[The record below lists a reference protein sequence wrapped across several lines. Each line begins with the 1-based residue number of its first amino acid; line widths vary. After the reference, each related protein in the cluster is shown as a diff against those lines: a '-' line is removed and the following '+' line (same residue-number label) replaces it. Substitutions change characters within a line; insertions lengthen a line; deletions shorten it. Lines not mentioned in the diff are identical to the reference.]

1 MKMDHTIARRLNGL
15 LRRFR
20 LFRMLWSLTIVWI
33 VVAIV
38 GYMLLGYG
46 RQVNGLPNQYVQG
59 WIAAFAIGT
68 LGCWWYARL
77 KHRDLRSI
85 AELIESRFPS
95 LEQRLTTAVELRP
108 TEENGR
114 FTYLQRS
121 VISEALVH
129 DVRNEWDSLVSMRRI
144 VIAALAG
151 LPSLIAIC
159 AVGFA
164 LLRLPKTTI
173 EPIASTNP
181 NEVISSKVLPPE
193 VVPGNTEVQKGDSI
207 IVTARFPGQLPGKVW
222 LVRQPLSDSEKAD
235 DTDSVDRQLMK
246 QSLSDPL
253 FAAYLNDI
261 RQPVEYRIEY
271 DAEKTQNFSVK
282 VFECPEVVRADAKLS
297 YPLYTKLDP
306 KEIADTRRVA
316 APIGT
321 TLTWLVHLSKPIA
334 SGKLVPKSSSDPIE
348 LVIDK
353 ENPLLASCSLV
364 VTQNAQWN
372 VQLVDSDDRQN
383 KIDFS
388 LRVSALANK
397 EPTLKLTS
405 GGDAVVSA
413 LQEFEIVAKVK
424 DDYALTSVGI
434 GYQLADGE
442 LIEHELEVVS
452 SADAKKSK
460 DSTVSTMIDF
470 EALKA
475 QPDLLLSYYL
485 WAEDLDENGE
495 PRRIVTDM
503 YFAEVRPFDEVFRQS
518 DQNAEQEQ
526 QQQQQN
532 QNGQQQG
539 GQGEELL
546 ELQKQIISAS
556 WNINRLA
563 TSKGL
568 PTRSKE
574 DLETVAQSQA
584 QAIEMLAE
592 VAAQA
597 EGDQEA
603 EVAIAQ
609 ASMSRAVEQLEKAT
623 ESLKKSDLSKAIGFE
638 QHAYQSLLKLQPK
651 ERQVGRSQRSQRSQQ
666 QSSRQQQRQQQL
678 NQMELDQEEN
688 RYQDERKAQEEQ
700 DSTQQS
706 ETRQIASRLRELA
719 MRQQDLNQQ
728 LRDVEAALQ
737 AAETKEQREELEQ
750 RLERL
755 RQQQQQ
761 ILEDTDE
768 LQDKLQESQ
777 NPNMQETQ
785 EQLQQTRENLQQ
797 ANQSLRENNTGQA
810 LASGSRAQEQLEEMR
825 EEVRQQA
832 ANQFGE
838 TMQQMRGQAGEL
850 QQRQEEL
857 VKELQDKKSEAPSTT
872 GLRDAQQKDP
882 EQTKELVRQQR
893 EQLEKLTD
901 RMQETIE
908 QAEESE
914 PLLAQKLFDGY
925 RRTQQEG
932 VDEQLKNTE
941 NLMNRRL
948 ESQAQNQA
956 EATLEDLKSLNND
969 ISQAADSVLGSDVN
983 SMRMALDQL
992 EVARQQIENEIA
1004 RETGRQPGEASGAR
1018 SQQDGQR
1025 NQQQA
1030 GQEANG
1036 QSPEGSRNGEQT
1048 EQQRQPGDGAQSAE
1062 NPQGQK
1068 SQQNPTQRGQGQ
1080 PGQNQE
1086 GQEPGQESSQ
1096 QAGQQGQRGQQ
1107 QSGEQQGQQ
1116 AGQQPGQ
1123 QQQPGQAGQQQS
1135 QQPGQQGQQPGQQA
1149 GQASGRQGQRPGQQQ
1164 SGGNQQ
1170 PGLRNGSIDP
1180 ADTADDAT
1188 RPGLLGGNGL
1198 NPRDLQASPIAGEDF
1213 RQWSDRL
1220 RDVEELISDPELRW
1234 QATRIRQAARNL
1246 RTDVQRG
1253 SKAPQWSDV
1262 EDLVATP
1269 LRELQRKVSQ
1279 ELLRRAA
1286 EQTEIVPVDRD
1297 PVPNQ
1302 YRDMVR
1308 EYYERLGKGR

>member
-1 MKMDHTIARRLNGL
+1 MDHTIARRLNGL

-20 LFRMLWSLTIVWI
+20 LFHMLWSLTIVWI
-33 VVAIV
+33 VIAIV
-38 GYMLLGYG
+38 GYWLLSYG
-46 RQVNGLPNQYVQG
+46 RQVNGLPSQYVQI
-59 WIAAFAIGT
+59 WIAAFGIGT
-68 LGCWWYARL
+68 LACWWYARI

-85 AELIESRFPS
+85 AALIESRFPS

-108 TEENGR
+108 TEESGR

-129 DVRNEWDSLVSMRRI
+129 DVRHEWDSLVSMRRML
-144 VIAALAG
+144 IAALAG

-164 LLRLPKTTI
+164 LLKLPKTTI
-173 EPIASTNP
+173 EPFASKNSSDA
-181 NEVISSKVLPPE
+181 ISSKVLPPE

-222 LVRQPLSDSEKAD
+222 LVRQPLSESEKSVAA
-235 DTDSVDRQLMK
+235 DSVDRQLMK

-261 RQPVEYRIEY
+261 RRPVEYRIEY

-282 VFECPEVVRADAKLS
+282 VFECPEVVRSDAKLS
-297 YPLYTKLDP
+297 YPLYTNLDP

-321 TLTWLVHLSKPIA
+321 TLTWIVHLSKPIA
-334 SGKLVPKSSSDPIE
+334 SGKLVPKSSGDHTD

-364 VTQNAQWN
+364 VMQNAQWN
-372 VQLVDSDDRQN
+372 VKLVDSDDRQN

-424 DDYALTSVGI
+424 DDYTLTSVGI

-442 LIEHELEVVS
+442 LIEHELEAVAP
-452 SADAKKSK
+452 ADAKKSK
-460 DSTVSTMIDF
+460 DSTVSTIIDF
-470 EALKA
+470 EALNA
-475 QPDLLLSYYL
+475 QPDQLLSYYL
-485 WAEDLDENGE
+485 WAEDIDENGE
-495 PRRIVTDM
+495 PRRIATDM
-503 YFAEVRPFDEVFRQS
+503 YFAEVRPFDEIFRQS
-518 DQNAEQEQ
+518 DQNTEQQEQ

-556 WNINRLA
+556 WNINRQA

-574 DLETVAQSQA
+574 DLETVAQSQT

-603 EVAIAQ
+603 EVAVAQ
-609 ASMSRAVEQLEKAT
+609 ASMIRAVEQLEKAT

-638 QHAYQSLLKLQPK
+638 QQAYQSLLKLQPK
-651 ERQVGRSQRSQRSQQ
+651 ERQVGRSQRSQQSQQ
-666 QSSRQQQRQQQL
+666 RSSRQQQRQQQL

-700 DSTQQS
+700 DSSQQS

-737 AAETKEQREELEQ
+737 AAENKEQREELEQ

-857 VKELQDKKSEAPSTT
+857 VRELQNKEPESSST

-882 EQTKELVRQQR
+882 EQSKELIRQQR

-992 EVARQQIENEIA
+992 DVARQQIENEIA
-1004 RETGRQPGEASGAR
+1004 RETGRQPGANREANGER
-1018 SQQDGQR
+1018 SQQDGQP
-1025 NQQQA
+1025 NQQQQPT
-1030 GQEANG
+1030 GG
-1036 QSPEGSRNGEQT
+1036 TQSN
-1048 EQQRQPGDGAQSAE
+1048 E
-1062 NPQGQK
+1062 NPQD
-1068 SQQNPTQRGQGQ
+1068 QNPQSPNQRGQNQ

-1086 GQEPGQESSQ
+1086 GQEPSQQSVQRSSQ
-1096 QAGQQGQRGQQ
+1096 PGQ
-1107 QSGEQQGQQ
+1107 
-1116 AGQQPGQ
+1116 QQPGQ
-1123 QQQPGQAGQQQS
+1123 QQPVEQQGQRQGEQQSVGQPGQQQS
-1135 QQPGQQGQQPGQQA
+1135 GQQPGQPAQQTGQQPGEQPSQQAQQQQPGQQEGQA
-1149 GQASGRQGQRPGQQQ
+1149 GGRQGQRPGQSSGQQQ

-1180 ADTADDAT
+1180 ADRADDTT

-1198 NPRDLQASPIAGEDF
+1198 NPREIQQASPITGEDF

-1246 RTDVQRG
+1246 RTEVQRG

>member
-1 MKMDHTIARRLNGL
+1 MDHTIARRLNGL

-33 VVAIV
+33 VVAIG

-46 RQVNGLPNQYVQG
+46 KQVNGLPSQYIQG
-59 WIAAFAIGT
+59 WIAAFVIGT
-68 LGCWWYARL
+68 LGCWWYARI
-77 KHRDLRSI
+77 KHRDLRSV

-108 TEENGR
+108 AEENGR

-129 DVRNEWDSLVSMRRI
+129 DVRNEWGSLVSMQRI
-144 VIAALAG
+144 LIAALAG

-164 LLRLPKTTI
+164 LWRLPKPTF
-173 EPIASTNP
+173 EPNAAANS
-181 NEVISSKVLPPE
+181 NELLPRKVLPPE

-222 LVRQPLSDSEKAD
+222 LVRQSLIDSGKAD
-235 DTDSVDRQLMK
+235 PTEPVDRQLMK

-261 RQPVEYRIEY
+261 RQSIEYRIEY
-271 DAEKTQNFSVK
+271 DVEKTQNFSVK

-297 YPLYTKLDP
+297 YPLYTNLEP

-321 TLTWLVHLSKPIA
+321 TLTWIVHLSKPIA
-334 SGKLVPKSSSDPIE
+334 SGKLVPKSAGDPIE

-364 VTQNAQWN
+364 VSQNAQWN
-372 VQLVDSDDRQN
+372 VQLVDSDDRKN

-388 LRVSALANK
+388 LRVSVLANK

-413 LQEFEIVAKVK
+413 LQEFEIAAKVK
-424 DDYALTSVGI
+424 DDYALTAVGI

-442 LIEHELEVVS
+442 LIEHPLEVAS
-452 SADAKKSK
+452 STEAKKSK
-460 DSTVSTMIDF
+460 ESTVSTMIDF

-475 QPDLLLSYYL
+475 EPDQLLSYYL
-485 WAEDLDENGE
+485 WAEDLDEDGQ

-503 YFAEVRPFDEVFRQS
+503 YFAEVRPFDEVFRQA
-518 DQNAEQEQ
+518 DQNAEQQE

-568 PTRSKE
+568 PERSKD
-574 DLETVAQSQA
+574 DLATVAQSQT
-584 QAIEMLAE
+584 QALEMLGE

-603 EVAIAQ
+603 DVAVAQ
-609 ASMSRAVEQLEKAT
+609 TSMNRAVEQLEKAS

-638 QHAYQSLLKLQPK
+638 QQAYQSLLKLQPK
-651 ERQVGRSQRSQRSQQ
+651 ERQVGRSQRSQQSQQ
-666 QSSRQQQRQQQL
+666 QSRRQQQRQQQL

-688 RYQDERKAQEEQ
+688 RYQDERKAQEET
-700 DSTQQS
+700 DSSQQS

-737 AAETKEQREELEQ
+737 AAETKEQRDELEQ

-825 EEVRQQA
+825 EDVRQQA

-857 VKELQDKKSEAPSTT
+857 VNELQAKETEAPST
-872 GLRDAQQKDP
+872 GLRDNTQKDL
-882 EQTKELVRQQR
+882 ELTKELVRQQR

-932 VDEQLKNTE
+932 LDEQLKNTE

-1004 RETGRQPGEASGAR
+1004 RETGRRPGEA
-1018 SQQDGQR
+1018 
-1025 NQQQA
+1025 
-1030 GQEANG
+1030 
-1036 QSPEGSRNGEQT
+1036 NGEQS
-1048 EQQRQPGDGAQSAE
+1048 EQQRQPGGGAQSAE
-1062 NPQGQK
+1062 NPQGQDQQRQSPQ
-1068 SQQNPTQRGQGQ
+1068 SQNQGRQNQSGQGQ

-1086 GQEPGQESSQ
+1086 DQQPRTQPSQQGDQQSGQQQEPGQ
-1096 QAGQQGQRGQQ
+1096 
-1107 QSGEQQGQQ
+1107 
-1116 AGQQPGQ
+1116 
-1123 QQQPGQAGQQQS
+1123 
-1135 QQPGQQGQQPGQQA
+1135 QQGQQPGQE
-1149 GQASGRQGQRPGQQQ
+1149 GQQQ
-1164 SGGNQQ
+1164 ANNLDKKAKSKANNQGNQV
-1170 PGLRNGSIDP
+1170 
-1180 ADTADDAT
+1180 ADRVSNKVSETANNQLAVT
-1188 RPGLLGGNGL
+1188 SNRVCVTVTL
-1198 NPRDLQASPIAGEDF
+1198 
-1213 RQWSDRL
+1213 
-1220 RDVEELISDPELRW
+1220 
-1234 QATRIRQAARNL
+1234 RIRQTIRL
-1246 RTDVQRG
+1246 VQ
-1253 SKAPQWSDV
+1253 DC
-1262 EDLVATP
+1262 L
-1269 LRELQRKVSQ
+1269 
-1279 ELLRRAA
+1279 A
-1286 EQTEIVPVDRD
+1286 EAD
-1297 PVPNQ
+1297 
-1302 YRDMVR
+1302 
-1308 EYYERLGKGR
+1308 